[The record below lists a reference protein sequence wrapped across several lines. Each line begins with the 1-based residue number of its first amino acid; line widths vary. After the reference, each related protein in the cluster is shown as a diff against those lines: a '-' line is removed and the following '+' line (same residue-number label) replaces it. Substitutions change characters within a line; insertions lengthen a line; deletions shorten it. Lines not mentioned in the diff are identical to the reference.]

1 MHHSSI
7 IRLMLALLV
16 GAILIAA
23 NPLAAQMREQDEV
36 HLIGRVSEYPIIES
50 IRVLADE
57 DGKMDFPQA
66 VRRFGNGEGAK
77 TEGNYIFLG
86 YNAKPHWILFSVTN
100 KNSSKSMWMLDFGLR
115 MDGANGVVERI
126 QAYTSSYPHYAL
138 LKDGRDVNF
147 KTQPEGSE
155 KNAIPLTL
163 TPDKKTIVG
172 IYIAP
177 TKGTALALSPY
188 IRDTPAFTD
197 ARAARTLQESIIIS
211 AAILIG
217 LIYLAFLLNFKD
229 GMPLLLIAYLCVQV
243 IIFKV
248 SDAIILPGNNTAVI
262 WMPVLYAAGSFLA
275 MQISGKILY
284 NGDARSAPEIILS
297 VLKAL
302 TLVFLALLT
311 IDSVSADAELVLMRI
326 LPIFS
331 SFILLTFGMF
341 SLLMNDKPNSLLLSI
356 AFGVLLLGGLIT
368 ELTLTGVMDYSRA
381 GTNFYWITFA
391 LHLSILSF
399 AALRHMIGMDELNSR
414 IAQEIK
420 RKQDEEAEIRK
431 TKELADQ
438 SRLVSVMQREKE
450 LMADLR
456 SRETARVQALRQAK
470 EVADQAN
477 KSKSEFLAV
486 ISHEIRT
493 PMTGILGMTRLLLD
507 TTLDRVQKEYS
518 ETILYAGEA
527 LITLLNDILDFSKV
541 EEGKMTIETLD
552 FDIIKLVESVVLL
565 MSGRAEEHKLAL
577 VTEIDPTVPRIL
589 KGDPSRLRQI
599 LLNLVGNAIKFTE
612 SGSVTVSI
620 KMHDT
625 SGKKQRIYFAVTD
638 TGIGISE
645 DVQNKLFSPYQQA
658 DASISRQFGG
668 TGLGLAICK
677 RLVEAMGGSIQIKSK
692 LGEGTTFYY
701 ILTLEVGDPAMAD
714 RQNTGQ
720 NVIPMHILV
729 VDDNVINQKV
739 VTGLLEK
746 DKHKIIA
753 VGSARAAIEEHR
765 LHDFDV
771 ILMDM
776 EMPGEDGVSATK
788 TIRKMTQKEKSSI
801 PIVAMTG
808 NTREEDMRRAKEAGM
823 NEYLIKPINP
833 DNMRRILSMIAK
845 QQMDAGKKLHGYSG
859 PIDADGK
866 PTAVPPPPTIK
877 PAEGV
882 APIIEKRVPAPPTP
896 PAAPSNRDIKIEDLI
911 SLEVLNGLKDSLGIG
926 PIMEMMTGL
935 YEKSEEIIAAAE
947 TALAAD
953 DIKTLGT
960 RGHDLKGMTA
970 NFGLTALSTI
980 AAKLERGA
988 KDGLPADR
996 LSELVEQLRPVYT
1009 DTCTAIEK
1017 WSQAK

>member
-1 MHHSSI
+1 MHRLSI
-7 IRLMLALLV
+7 IRLTFALLT
-16 GAILIAA
+16 GILLIAA
-23 NPLAAQMREQDEV
+23 DPVFAQVRQQNDIQ
-36 HLIGRVSEYPIIES
+36 LTGRISEYPVVETA
-50 IRVLADE
+50 RVLIDAE
-57 DGKMDFPQA
+57 GKMDFPQA
-66 VRRFGNGEGAK
+66 LRRFASGEGRNN
-77 TEGNYIFLG
+77 EGNYIFLG
-86 YNAKPHWILFSVTN
+86 YDAKPHWIMFSVSN
-100 KNSSKSMWMLDFGLR
+100 KNSNKSKWMLDLGLR

-126 QAYTSSYPHYAL
+126 QVYTSYYPHYSL
-138 LKDGRDVNF
+138 LKDGRDVRF
-147 KTQPEGSE
+147 KVQPEGTE

-163 TPDKKTIVG
+163 TPEKPVVIG
-172 IYIAP
+172 IYVVP
-177 TKGTALALSPY
+177 TGGTALAMTPH
-188 IRDTPAFTD
+188 IRDMTSFTE
-197 ARAARTLQESIIIS
+197 ARSSRTLQENIIIS
-211 AAILIG
+211 ASFLIG
-217 LIYLAFLLNFKD
+217 LIYLVFLLNYKD
-229 GMPLLLIAYLCVQV
+229 DMPLLLIAYLTLQV

-248 SDAIILPGNNTAVI
+248 SDAVILPGNNTAVI
-262 WMPVLYAAGSFLA
+262 WMPVFYAAGAFLA

-284 NGDARSAPEIILS
+284 SGDARSAPEIVLS
-297 VLKAL
+297 VLKIL
-302 TLVFLALLT
+302 TLVFLVLLWLEST
-311 IDSVSADAELVLMRI
+311 TAGAEILLMRF
-326 LPIFS
+326 LPIFA
-331 SFILLTFGMF
+331 SFIILIFGMHSLLT
-341 SLLMNDKPNSLLLSI
+341 NDKPNSMLLSI
-356 AFGVLLLGGLIT
+356 AFGVLLLGNLIT
-368 ELTLTGVMDYSRA
+368 ELTLTGIMDYSRA
-381 GTNFYWITFA
+381 GTNFYWIIFA
-391 LHLSILSF
+391 LHLSIMSF
-399 AALRHMIGMDELNSR
+399 AALRHMIGMHELNSR
-414 IAQEIK
+414 IAYEIK
-420 RKQDEEAEIRK
+420 RKQDEETEIRK

-507 TTLDRVQKEYS
+507 TPLDKVQKEYS

-552 FDIIKLVESVVLL
+552 FDIVKLVESVVLL

-577 VTEIDPTVPRIL
+577 ITEIDPAVPRIL

-625 SGKKQRIYFAVTD
+625 SGKKQRIYFSVTD

-645 DVQNKLFSPYQQA
+645 EVQNKLFSPYQQA

-677 RLVEAMGGSIQIKSK
+677 RLVEAMGGSIQVKSK

-701 ILTLEVGDPAMAD
+701 ILTLEAGDPAMAD
-714 RQNTGQ
+714 RQSSGQ
-720 NVIPMHILV
+720 NVVPMHILV

-746 DKHKIIA
+746 DKHKIVA
-753 VGSARAAIEEHR
+753 VGNARAAIEEHR

-788 TIRKMTQKEKSSI
+788 NIRKMPQKDKSSI

-845 QQMDAGKKLHGYSG
+845 QQMDAGKKLHGHTG

-866 PTAVPPPPTIK
+866 PTAVPSPPTVK

-882 APIIEKRVPAPPTP
+882 APIIEKRIPVPPPP
-896 PAAPSNRDIKIEDLI
+896 LAVPNRDVKVEDVL
-911 SLEVLNGLKDSLGIG
+911 SLEVLNGLKDSLGIA
-926 PIMEMMTGL
+926 PIMEMMKGL
-935 YEKSEEIIAAAE
+935 YEKSEEIITAAE
-947 TALAAD
+947 NALAAD

-970 NFGLTALSTI
+970 NFGLTALSAV

-996 LSELVEQLRPVYT
+996 LSELVAQLRPVYA
-1009 DTCTAIEK
+1009 DTCVAIEK
-1017 WSQAK
+1017 WAEGK